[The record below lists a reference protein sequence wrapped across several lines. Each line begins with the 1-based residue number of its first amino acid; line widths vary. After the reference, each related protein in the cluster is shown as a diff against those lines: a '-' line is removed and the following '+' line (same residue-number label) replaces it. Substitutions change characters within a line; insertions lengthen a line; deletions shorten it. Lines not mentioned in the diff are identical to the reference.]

1 MIKLIN
7 ARGIERLLPETII
20 LKQIPFGISL
30 PYQRLVGRD
39 GAVITGK
46 PTREPR
52 QFALEGRIYY
62 PNKERI
68 EQELDALLSLLAHPP
83 IKVYRLYTKARYLT
97 AYPLG
102 APQDWIDKGAE
113 LGISI
118 PMIALDPY
126 WYGPEVEINLS
137 GTQTISVDGTEP
149 SIPFIRTI
157 GSASSLTVRNL
168 TTGKE
173 VIVASGTSGII
184 RVDSVNFVVTIDG
197 EENLNRANDAWKLY
211 GFELLPGYNQ
221 ISASTQIQMSYRPRW
236 V

>member
-39 GAVITGK
+39 GAVATGR

-62 PNKERI
+62 PEKERI

-83 IKVYRLYTKARYLT
+83 VKVYRLYTRARYLT

-126 WYGPEVEINLS
+126 WYGPAAEVGVT
-137 GTQTISVDGTEP
+137 GTNTVHVDCTAPVIPVIST
-149 SIPFIRTI
+149 
-157 GSASSLTVRNL
+157 
-168 TTGKE
+168 
-173 VIVASGTSGII
+173 
-184 RVDSVNFVVTIDG
+184 VDSVSGLMVVNQTTGQQVTVSKAGRIVVDNEHFSILVDG
-197 EENLNRANDAWKLY
+197 EPALDAVSEDWILY
-211 GFELLPGYNQ
+211 GFELVPGDNV
-221 ISASTQIQMSYRPRW
+221 ITTNVPINIVYRHRW
-236 V
+236 Y

>member
-7 ARGIERLLPETII
+7 ARGTERLLPETII

-39 GAVITGK
+39 GAVATGR

-62 PNKERI
+62 PEKERI

-126 WYGPEVEINLS
+126 WYGPAAEVEVT
-137 GTQTISVDGTEP
+137 GTNTVHVDCTAPVIPVIST
-149 SIPFIRTI
+149 
-157 GSASSLTVRNL
+157 
-168 TTGKE
+168 
-173 VIVASGTSGII
+173 
-184 RVDSVNFVVTIDG
+184 VDSVSGLTVVNQTTGQQVTVSKAGRIVVDNEHFSILVDG
-197 EENLNRANDAWKLY
+197 EPALDAASEDWILY
-211 GFELLPGYNQ
+211 GFELAPGDNA
-221 ISASTQIQMSYRPRW
+221 ITTNVPINIVYRHRW
-236 V
+236 Y

>member
-20 LKQIPFGISL
+20 LKQIPFGISI

-39 GAVITGK
+39 GAVVTGK

-62 PNKERI
+62 PEKERI

-83 IKVYRLYTKARYLT
+83 VKVYRLYTRARYLT

-126 WYGPEVEINLS
+126 WYGPAAEVGVT
-137 GTQTISVDGTEP
+137 GTNTVHVDCTAPVIPVIST
-149 SIPFIRTI
+149 
-157 GSASSLTVRNL
+157 
-168 TTGKE
+168 
-173 VIVASGTSGII
+173 
-184 RVDSVNFVVTIDG
+184 VDSVSGLTVVNQTTGQQVTVSKAGRIVVDNEHFTVLVDNEPALDAAG
-197 EENLNRANDAWKLY
+197 EDWVLY
-211 GFELLPGYNQ
+211 GFELAPGDNV
-221 ISASTQIQMSYRPRW
+221 ITTNAPINIVYRHRW
-236 V
+236 Y